1 MSNQKA
7 GFWNLN
13 WFLCT
18 NMMRKTWLL
27 KLTILYDLSIEIKPV
42 LPLLNLLTYDDV
54 NGGNI
59 WMVPKI
65 LQFIISAECRTRVKV
80 CIRSFSSYLAG
91 HTIAGHLFS
100 DHIFFLKKIW
110 RKIENSAWQNRN
122 VEFCLKFL
130 VEKIYD
136 LILNNL

>member
-91 HTIAGHLFS
+91 HTSTDHLFS
-100 DHIFFLKKIW
+100 KNIFFL
-110 RKIENSAWQNRN
+110 EY
-122 VEFCLKFL
+122 FDTKFYIPIGQYNFASNFL
-130 VEKIYD
+130 GKTYD
-136 LILNNL
+136 LILSDL